1 MRLLNERKLEGLKEK
16 WWNQNPNKADVSA
29 KLTTLYVTKDKA
41 VFIQLFFLKNCAE
54 DEEDTGAISLDNLG
68 GVFIVLIAGIFLAVI
83 TLGFENCYYKK
94 KDPFLVESVV
104 VKTSGFVE
112 HVKKDF

>member
-1 MRLLNERKLEGLKEK
+1 M
-16 WWNQNPNKADVSA
+16 
-29 KLTTLYVTKDKA
+29 LYIFKRYQILYL
-41 VFIQLFFLKNCAE
+41 FIQLFFLKNCAE

-83 TLGFENCYYKK
+83 TLGFENCYYKT

-112 HVKKDF
+112 HVKKDFWYVRIIDTQTQMVYFIKKILFDIIIK